1 MLRQQNE
8 LSIPWETIR
17 AWSFDLGSPP
27 EPPAPSKRV
36 LDQEVHVTV
45 RNVSKRC
52 SAWRRL
58 INRC

>member
-1 MLRQQNE
+1 MLRRQKE
-8 LSIPWETIR
+8 LSIPWEIIR

-27 EPPAPSKRV
+27 EPTAPSKRA

-45 RNVSKRC
+45 RSAGKQC
-52 SAWRRL
+52 STWRRL